1 MAGQQIK
8 PIIFDTKKNT
18 IWHYLPKCRE
28 MTEVKLFCFQ
38 ELFAFKKITL
48 YISKLNKV
56 INEKARDHR
65 NKVLLFPLKTEMKR
79 K

>member
-1 MAGQQIK
+1 
-8 PIIFDTKKNT
+8 
-18 IWHYLPKCRE
+18 